1 MERKPKKKY
10 KKVIKGNVK
19 EKENEKLKMLR
30 KRSGTDKWGKG
41 QESQNTIAF
50 KIIFQF
56 CDDLRFYKKMG
67 AQSGTRFQKRPIQ
80 IKINFRTRFGKG
92 VERDGKGKMA
102 RGTPSAGGGGVHPSL
117 YPTILENSKTGFI
130 LEHKTGPG
138 AVQKLSGRPPD
149 ASWATIWP
157 GVPGTTFF
165 FSLLGTFFGVLGA
178 LK

>member
-117 YPTILENSKTGFI
+117 YPKTS
-130 LEHKTGPG
+130 PG
-138 AVQKLSGRPPD
+138 AVQKLSGRAPD

-157 GVPGTTFF
+157 GVGAVPFF
-165 FSLLGTFFGVLGA
+165 FRLLETFFGILGA

>member
-117 YPTILENSKTGFI
+117 YPTGSPLPISHGFTPPYI
-130 LEHKTGPG
+130 PPLG
-138 AVQKLSGRPPD
+138 GRPYGFLG
-149 ASWATIWP
+149 IWIP
-157 GVPGTTFF
+157 RDMD
-165 FSLLGTFFGVLGA
+165 L
-178 LK
+178 

>member
-19 EKENEKLKMLR
+19 EKENEKQKMLR

-117 YPTILENSKTGFI
+117 YP
-130 LEHKTGPG
+130 
-138 AVQKLSGRPPD
+138 V
-149 ASWATIWP
+149 AT
-157 GVPGTTFF
+157 
-165 FSLLGTFFGVLGA
+165 
-178 LK
+178 